1 MESIQ
6 NNFKIRWVKLMND
19 GFITFTIEK
28 QKTIALIAHDGKKQE
43 LIDWCAENQDIL
55 KNHFL
60 CGTGTTAR
68 LVAEKTGLPVKGYNS
83 GPLGGDQ
90 QIGAKIV
97 EGNINF
103 VIFFSDPLEAQPHD
117 PDVKALLRIA
127 QVYDIPIANNKA
139 TADFMIH
146 SALMNQEYEH
156 QVINYKQKIIDRVND
171 RNQLTK

>member
-1 MESIQ
+1 MD
-6 NNFKIRWVKLMND
+6 ND
-19 GFITFTIEK
+19 FITFTIGK
-28 QKTIALIAHDGKKQE
+28 QKNIALIAHDGKKRE
-43 LIDWCAENQDIL
+43 LIEWCAENQDIL

-97 EGNINF
+97 EGMINF
-103 VIFFSDPLEAQPHD
+103 VVFFSDPLEAQPHD

-139 TADFMIH
+139 TADFMIR
-146 SALMNQEYEH
+146 SPLMSQEYEH
-156 QVINYKQKIIDRVND
+156 KVINFKQKIIVRVNE
-171 RNQLTK
+171 RNLMK